1 MSEVELQQL
10 QEPSQTP
17 QPPSPPPPSPAST
30 PSPDGSEIDGVNPP
44 PSNVFHWSSGGAED
58 EEEEEGEKTRRKGRK
73 KKQKEGECTTQCD
86 LHCKTKPK
94 RIKRRSSLNRKPTDK
109 RRVIRGRLQQQKSL
123 TGEAAGVNV
132 TQCARNAAEWLA
144 RAVFTL
150 CDDNKNNSVIE
161 KYMSDDMYLPLNL

>member
-17 QPPSPPPPSPAST
+17 PPQPPPSPAST
-30 PSPDGSEIDGVNPP
+30 PPPPSPDGSEIDGVNPP
-44 PSNVFHWSSGGAED
+44 PPASNWSSGGAE
-58 EEEEEGEKTRRKGRK
+58 EEEEGGETRRKRRK
-73 KKQKEGECTTQCD
+73 NKQKEGECTSQCD

-94 RIKRRSSLNRKPTDK
+94 RIRKRRSSVNRKPTDK
-109 RRVIRGRLQQQKSL
+109 RRVIRGRQQKSSL

-150 CDDNKNNSVIE
+150 CDENKNNSDIE
-161 KYMSDDMYLPLNL
+161 KYMSDEMYLP